1 MDSVFSRSEYFFPPS
16 NPKPPSL
23 GPTMIHFTTTGILD
37 LVNRPKRNFV
47 YFYRTGIRKL
57 NYMLPPGFE
66 PGITALRGQY
76 A

>member
-1 MDSVFSRSEYFFPPS
+1 MESVFFRSEYFFPPS

-23 GPTMIHFTTTGILD
+23 GPTIIHCITTGILD
-37 LVNRPKRNFV
+37 LVNRQKRISHA
-47 YFYRTGIRKL
+47 YTGIKKS